1 MRYHLFSSLV
11 THSDVT
17 LCLSRWACAL
27 LIYTISISIQYSCRE
42 HVAGGVNIYLYMC
55 RSFYHYFCC
64 VYVCMCMWY
73 QIRALTKTHVKVL
86 RLNKCS
92 SIITSLL
99 NCAPTGLTHHWYAPA
114 CLHALSIINTRLAFI
129 NRHLTH
135 LCLDLCCFVTVET
148 YDMLCARALIN
159 HSPPVSLLFFI
170 LPCKAVFYAF

>member
-1 MRYHLFSSLV
+1 MRYHLFLPLL

-27 LIYTISISIQYSCRE
+27 LIYTISISIQYRCRE

-55 RSFYHYFCC
+55 RSFCVYFLCLC
-64 VYVCMCMWY
+64 VYVHV
-73 QIRALTKTHVKVL
+73 ISNKSTNKTHVKVL

-99 NCAPTGLTHHWYAPA
+99 NYAPTGLTHYWYAPA

-135 LCLDLCCFVTVET
+135 RCLDLCCVVTVET
-148 YDMLCARALIN
+148 
-159 HSPPVSLLFFI
+159 
-170 LPCKAVFYAF
+170 